1 MGVADLDSPKTRIR
15 CAVAGWGRISAN
27 HLDALKLHSDRAEL
41 IAICDPDAA
50 ARDNAVRQTGVA
62 VHPDLTGLLAAHTPD
77 LVCIL
82 APSGLHSRLAI
93 EAARAGCHVLTE
105 KPMAT
110 RWDEALAMVKACDDA
125 GVELFVVKQNRLNPT
140 VQALKQAI
148 DQGRF
153 GRIHMIT
160 INVFWQRPQSYYD
173 AAPWRGTVR
182 LDGGAFLN
190 QASHYVDML
199 QWLGGPVAE
208 VACFTGTLAR
218 AIEMEDTGVLAFRM
232 QSGAMGSI
240 NVTMLTYPQNL
251 EGSVTVIGEYG
262 TVKLGGTAVNR
273 IEHWAFDQ
281 AVPGD
286 EHIRQRNYQAIS
298 VYGSGHCPYY
308 GNVFDTLGATDRP
321 HTDGRSGLSSL
332 ALVLAA
338 YESARTRQ
346 FVRPG
351 DWVLP

>member
-1 MGVADLDSPKTRIR
+1 MSGPRIR
-15 CAVAGWGRISAN
+15 CAVAGWGRIAAN
-27 HLDALKLHSDRAEL
+27 HLDALRAHADRAEL

-50 ARDNAVRQTGVA
+50 ARDAAMRQTGVP
-62 VHPDLTGLLAAHTPD
+62 VHASLTELLAAHTAD

-82 APSGLHSRLAI
+82 APSGLHPSLAMQ
-93 EAARAGCHVLTE
+93 AARSGCHVLTE

-110 RWDEALAMVKACDDA
+110 RWDQALAMVRACDAA

-140 VQALKQAI
+140 VLALKQAL

-153 GRIHMIT
+153 GPIHMIT

-173 AAPWRGTVR
+173 AAPWRGSAS

-218 AIEMEDTGVLAFRM
+218 AIEMEDSGVLAFRM
-232 QSGAMGSI
+232 ESGAMGSI
-240 NVTMLTYPQNL
+240 NVTMLTYPRNL
-251 EGSVTVIGEYG
+251 EGSVTVIGERG
-262 TVKLGGTAVNR
+262 TVKLGGTAVNQ
-273 IEHWAFDQ
+273 IVHWEFEQ
-281 AVPGD
+281 ALPED
-286 EHIRQRNYQAIS
+286 ENIMQRNYQAVS
-298 VYGSGHCPYY
+298 VYGSGHRPYY
-308 GNVFDTLGATDRP
+308 ANVFDTLARGGTP
-321 HTDGRSGLSSL
+321 HTDGRGGLNSL

-338 YESARTRQ
+338 YESAKTRQ
-346 FVRPG
+346 FVRPAN
-351 DWVLP
+351 WTLP